1 LQDFAEMAGIESI
14 LIGKNSNLYDLKNQL
29 RWNEMYYI

>member
-1 LQDFAEMAGIESI
+1 VESI
-14 LIGKNSNLYDLKNQL
+14 VIGKNANLYDLKNQL